1 MPHVYRDRDRRHTGD
16 TPETETHR
24 DTQRHTERHTERERE
39 THRETHRE
47 TQRERERQRQRD
59 RETERQ
65 RDRETERERERAT
78 ERARERQSEWRQVFS
93 RSGASHVLAQ
103 CPKWLSLLV
112 HWSDKPVTQSH
123 GSRNFSRT
131 SGWENQNTL
140 AQQRSF
146 VHHTAAL
153 MASTATT
160 TCTALHVRVK
170 GGCTAEPLHPTR

>member
-1 MPHVYRDRDRRHTGD
+1 MPHVYRDRDRDRETGD
-16 TPETETHR
+16 TLETHQR
-24 DTQRHTERHTERERE
+24 QRHT
-39 THRETHRE
+39 ETHRE
-47 TQRERERQRQRD
+47 TQRERHTETLTERH
-59 RETERQ
+59 TERQ
-65 RDRETERERERAT
+65 RERERAT

-103 CPKWLSLLV
+103 CPKWLSLFV

-140 AQQRSF
+140 AQQLRHRSF

-160 TCTALHVRVK
+160 TPAQHCMYV
-170 GGCTAEPLHPTR
+170 